1 MAKQTMTVSRESDAE
16 SYPYAKGR
24 RIIRSDSHK
33 IAPSE
38 IAVGV
43 IIGRSSEYF
52 DFFVY
57 AIASVLVFPSVFFPF
72 ASETDGMF
80 YSFMVF
86 SLAFIARPL
95 GALLFRLIHDNYG
108 HGTKLTVALFALGT
122 TTAGIAFLPGYQ
134 TIGTAAIVLLALLR
148 FFQGL
153 AVGGSWDGL
162 PSLLAVTAPEKQRG
176 WYAMIS
182 QISAPVGFIIAAG
195 LFAYLYMAL
204 PEKDFL
210 DWGWR
215 YSFYC
220 AFAINV
226 VALFARLRLVLTP
239 EYIDLMQSEAL
250 KPAPVK
256 DLLRTQWSNV
266 FMGALAP
273 LSSFALIHLVTVFA
287 LAWAVLF
294 TDQSVGH
301 FLLIQVLGG
310 FIALPSMVLS
320 GIVANRIGRRTTLS
334 IAAVWIGIYS
344 GWTAVLLNNGTTGGY
359 LFVLLGFALLGFSYA
374 QVAAATSSRFTRF
387 YRYSGAVFTS
397 DLSWLFGAAF
407 APLIALW
414 LALHWG
420 ISYVGLYLL
429 SGAMATFLAL
439 RVKGSFEVAEADEP

>member
-1 MAKQTMTVSRESDAE
+1 MTTSNEITADP
-16 SYPYAKGR
+16 YPHAKGR
-24 RIIRSDSHK
+24 RIIHVDSNTVT
-33 IAPSE
+33 PRE

-43 IIGRSSEYF
+43 IVGRSSEYF

-80 YSFMVF
+80 YSFMIF

-95 GALLFRLIHDNYG
+95 GAYVFRLIQDQYG
-108 HGTKLTVALFALGT
+108 SGTKLTVALFALGT

-134 TIGTAAIVLLALLR
+134 TIGVAAIALLALLR

-162 PSLLAVTAPEKQRG
+162 PSLLAVTAPVNRRG

-182 QISAPVGFIIAAG
+182 QISAPIGFIIAGG
-195 LFAYLYMAL
+195 LFAYLYL
-204 PEKDFL
+204 SLSPTDFL

-215 YSFYC
+215 YTFYC

-239 EYIDLMQSEAL
+239 QYIKLMKTQEL
-250 KPAPVK
+250 RPAPIG
-256 DLLRTQWSNV
+256 DLLRTQWRNIL
-266 FMGALAP
+266 MGSLAP
-273 LSSFALIHLVTVFA
+273 LSCFALIHLVTVFA

-294 TDQSVGH
+294 TDQSIGA
-301 FLLIQVLGG
+301 FLVIQVIGA
-310 FIALPSMVLS
+310 FIALPSMVFS

-344 GWTAVLLNNGTTGGY
+344 GWSAVLLAGGTGGGY
-359 LFVLLGFALLGFSYA
+359 LFVLFGFALLGFSWA
-374 QVAAATSSRFTRF
+374 QVAAATSARFTRY
-387 YRYSGAVFTS
+387 YRYSGAVITS

-414 LALHWG
+414 LALHLG
-420 ISYVGLYLL
+420 IGYVGLYLL
-429 SGAMATFLAL
+429 SGAMCTFLAL
-439 RVKGSFEVAEADEP
+439 RVKGSFEISEIEDEE

>member
-1 MAKQTMTVSRESDAE
+1 MTTSNKDAADP
-16 SYPYAKGR
+16 YPYAKGR
-24 RIIRSDSHK
+24 RIIQTNAHE

-57 AIASVLVFPSVFFPF
+57 ALASVLVFPSVFFPF

-80 YSFMVF
+80 YSFMIF
-86 SLAFIARPL
+86 SVAFLARPL
-95 GALLFRLIHDNYG
+95 GAYFFRIIRDHYG
-108 HGTKLTVALFALGT
+108 QGTKLTAALFALGT
-122 TTAGIAFLPGYQ
+122 TTAGIAFLPGYES
-134 TIGTAAIVLLALLR
+134 IGGAAIGLLALLR

-162 PSLLAVTAPEKQRG
+162 PSLLAIVAPRERRG

-182 QISAPVGFIIAAG
+182 QISAPIGFIIAAS
-195 LFAYLYMAL
+195 LFAYLYMSL
-204 PEKDFL
+204 SSDDFL
-210 DWGWR
+210 AWGWR
-215 YSFYC
+215 YTFYC

-226 VALFARLRLVLTP
+226 VALFARIRLVLTP
-239 EYIDLMQSEAL
+239 DYVKLMQSEAL
-250 KPAPVK
+250 TPAPIG
-256 DLLRTQWSNV
+256 DLLRTQWRNI

-273 LSSFALIHLVTVFA
+273 LSCFALIHLVTVFA

-294 TDQSVGH
+294 TDQSIGH
-301 FLLIQVLGG
+301 FLIVQVIGA
-310 FIALPSMVLS
+310 FIALPSMMLS
-320 GIVANRIGRRTTLS
+320 GIVANRIGRSTTLS

-344 GWTAVLLNNGTTGGY
+344 GWSAVLLAGGTTGGY
-359 LFVLLGFALLGFSYA
+359 LFVLFGFALLGFSYA
-374 QVAAATSSRFTRF
+374 QVAAATSARFTRY
-387 YRYSGAVFTS
+387 YRYSGAIITA

-414 LALHWG
+414 LALHMG

-429 SGAMATFLAL
+429 SGAMSTFLML
-439 RVKGSFEVAEADEP
+439 RVKGSFEVQEVDSEDD